1 MVTEEQLR
9 ARARRVEVAEEKL
22 SEAMTRRDS
31 AIAQAAAEG
40 CYSNAEIAATVGVSK
55 ARVGRIVRNAWET
68 SRSSRTE
75 EPMSSANPTTAQLHD
90 ILRIDLDDIYYRAGR
105 EVIDPDT
112 GKAYWPHGYHHGFNG
127 KGGLTQADD
136 GSVESLVAFV
146 AKTVSRMTQGAGVL
160 ARVGRLD
167 LLVETLVLDRK
178 RPYHDLFDADTLASA
193 KRNLDALS

>member
-1 MVTEEQLR
+1 MVTEKHLR
-9 ARARRVEVAEEKL
+9 ARARTVEVAEEKL
-22 SEAMTRRDS
+22 SEAMTRRDT
-31 AIAQAAAEG
+31 AIARAAAEG
-40 CYSNAEIAATVGVSK
+40 RYSNAEIAATVGVSK

-68 SRSSRTE
+68 SRAFRTE
-75 EPMSSANPTTAQLHD
+75 APMSTANPTTAQLHD
-90 ILRIDLDDIYYRAGR
+90 ILRSDLDDIYYRAGR

-146 AKTVSRMTQGAGVL
+146 AKTVSGMTQGAGVL

-178 RPYHDLFDADTLASA
+178 RPYHDLFDADTLANA